1 MSVILQAAANAE
13 ADRKRQAALFG
24 KQIIIL
30 FENYLIHI
38 FIA

>member
-24 KQIIIL
+24 KQNNYII
-30 FENYLIHI
+30 
-38 FIA
+38 